1 MKWSPTACHRS
12 WKAFDP
18 GNGKRVVSVSHR
30 TVKISLCWLTSPVID
45 CAPLPRS
52 SRKKCPTDV
61 SEFSLATSKFQ
72 SVSSRLPETRG
83 LSSQLTNN
91 HGPKWKWIIKG
102 YIFPTARQSGLNTL
116 HFPLQRVEYCLSM
129 YYLNCIAS
137 DPNFPIQGGGE
148 GELQNNNS
156 VQLNVNIDD
165 PKINTFNVTPFKGLI
180 KISNSQQS
188 CQQLFFLLYFKL
200 CLKEFAQ
207 IHFQI

>member
-1 MKWSPTACHRS
+1 ME
-12 WKAFDP
+12 
-18 GNGKRVVSVSHR
+18 V
-30 TVKISLCWLTSPVID
+30 
-45 CAPLPRS
+45 
-52 SRKKCPTDV
+52 
-61 SEFSLATSKFQ
+61 
-72 SVSSRLPETRG
+72 
-83 LSSQLTNN
+83 NN
-91 HGPKWKWIIKG
+91 KG